1 MTTATRSALQKAI
14 FQPDDERLIAIAH
27 LYTKNDTNKKKKR
40 EMFMCLVG
48 IFTINFVC
56 IKQYI

>member
-27 LYTKNDTNKKKKR
+27 FYTKNDTNKKKKR

-48 IFTINFVC
+48 INFYN
-56 IKQYI
+56 KF